1 MLGKNKIDRI
11 HGLENLTKLDVLD
24 MHSNNISEL
33 SGLTHQSSLRVLN
46 LAGNKI
52 SQVHGLQKLGRWA
65 SFSMKVIIFIAAQKA
80 LPNSTFREIKSS
92 MCRI

>member
-11 HGLENLTKLDVLD
+11 HGLESLTKLDVLD

-33 SGLTHQSSLRVLN
+33 SGLAHQSSLRVLN

-65 SFSMKVIIFIAAQKA
+65 ASAI
-80 LPNSTFREIKSS
+80 
-92 MCRI
+92 